1 MPKPYWRNIDNCLK
15 DMMTTVNYS
24 NFRVCGKNKNCLA
37 KGNRLDTLFN
47 ETLVFED
54 YHPARCTN
62 DNLKAINQLNLP
74 IRFYN
79 WGSYYRVLYRI
90 ISNPK
95 KDLIDHIVNTTKG
108 IDFKNVTTIHIRSGG
123 ALANH
128 KERACWVTED
138 GLPKLVKDI
147 DSILS
152 RNKLGRSL
160 YLTTD
165 SDIVY
170 SYVRQHLKNVRF
182 LTLNMYKRDH
192 TTGSLNDVIY
202 RSALF
207 DLYVAAQ
214 GSSLLYSMN
223 SGYSNAIRSLSY
235 TRRSY
240 LLPTTFRLLKDRPT

>member
-24 NFRVCGKNKNCLA
+24 SFRVCGKHRNCLA
-37 KGNRLDTLFN
+37 KRNRLNTLFN
-47 ETLVFED
+47 EPLVFED
-54 YHPARCTN
+54 YQPARCTD
-62 DNLKAINQLNLP
+62 DNLKAINKLNLS
-74 IRFYN
+74 IHFYN
-79 WGSYYRVLYRI
+79 WGAFYRVIYRI

-95 KDLIDHIVNTTKG
+95 KDLIDQIVNATKG
-108 IDFKNVTTIHIRSGG
+108 IDFKSVTTIHIRSGG

-128 KERACWVTED
+128 KERACWVTKD
-138 GLPKLVKDI
+138 QLPKLVKDI
-147 DSILS
+147 DYILS
-152 RNKLGRSL
+152 HNKLGRL
-160 YLTTD
+160 VYLTTD

-170 SYVRQHLKNVRF
+170 SYIRQYLKNVHF

-192 TTGSLNDVIY
+192 TTGSPKDAIY

-223 SGYSNAIRSLSY
+223 SGYSNAIRSLSH
-235 TRRSY
+235 TRRLY